1 MDIYKVGSSA
11 CLVELVACFFEFEG
25 VAESGRICDL
35 NLFAKLVSTF
45 IPSSIEALKARNEM
59 GSFFLETA

>member
-1 MDIYKVGSSA
+1 MDIYRVGSSA
-11 CLVELVACFFEFEG
+11 CLVELVGCFFEFDG

-35 NLFAKLVSTF
+35 NLFAKFMSTF
-45 IPSSIEALKARNEM
+45 IPSSIEALKARSVM